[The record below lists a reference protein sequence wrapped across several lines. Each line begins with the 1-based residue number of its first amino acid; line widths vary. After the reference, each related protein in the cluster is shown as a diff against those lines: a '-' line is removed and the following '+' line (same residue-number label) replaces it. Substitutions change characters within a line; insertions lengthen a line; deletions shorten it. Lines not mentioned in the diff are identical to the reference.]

1 MPSLGASSSWL
12 RSRAPCSLAPS
23 VRIMLT
29 RRFALVTVCQDI
41 IFAGSLVVLNMC
53 TVSMRGNGSR
63 NNGVGSPALDQV
75 TQPYIE
81 HGGVASSSR
90 FFSYATQ

>member
-1 MPSLGASSSWL
+1 
-12 RSRAPCSLAPS
+12 
-23 VRIMLT
+23 
-29 RRFALVTVCQDI
+29 
-41 IFAGSLVVLNMC
+41 MC